1 MRTKSFGGIPYLL
14 KTCRGY
20 RRLEALPT
28 MASTWLGNFTQL
40 LMVIPSNLK
49 VSTCLTTSSWMVMGG
64 RYPLPCFS

>member
-1 MRTKSFGGIPYLL
+1 MRTNTFRGIPYLL

-28 MASTWLGNFTQL
+28 MASSWLDHFRQL

-49 VSTCLTTSSWMVMGG
+49 VSTCLTT
-64 RYPLPCFS
+64 